1 MEENRKIILNFMR
14 NEQYVP
20 MKAKDMAFILGVPK
34 QKYAEFR
41 EILDELEREFK
52 VQQSKKGK
60 YMLVDESVYK
70 TGVLRLNSK
79 GFGFVKV
86 PDSDNEIFVSRDNMN
101 KALNDDEVLVQ
112 IIEGNV
118 GSGEHDEGKIIKI
131 LRHGKDTIV
140 GTFQNSR
147 NFGFVVPDDSNFG
160 TDIFISK
167 KNFGKAKNN
176 QKVVVKITKFAEKGK
191 KAEGKVIEVLGNRD
205 EAGIDMLSL
214 IKEYNLP
221 YEFPEPVLKE
231 AKSLDINITE
241 NDLKFRLDL
250 RNEEIFT
257 IDGEDAKD
265 LDDAVCVKKNDDGNY
280 VLGVHIA
287 DVSNYVKEGS
297 QLDKEAVIRGTSV
310 YMMDRVIP
318 MLPKELSNGIC
329 SLNEGQDR
337 FALSVIMEIN
347 DKGQVVSSDIRKSI
361 IKVTRRMSYTG
372 VYKILKKLIVDNSF
386 DSENKLDVKIISN
399 IEEGLDGSNKE
410 ISKKDIESIMQ
421 YKDFFEH
428 FKLMAELATILKS
441 KREKEGSLDLDIP
454 ESKIIL
460 DENGVAVDVK
470 KYEITFAN
478 EIIEQFMLIANETVA
493 EKFYWLEAPFIYRV
507 HPEPD
512 IEKIRELNTFI
523 WNLGYRIKAGKDNI
537 HPKAFAEVLEE
548 VKDKPEERVVSN
560 LILRTLKVAQ
570 YESENRGHFGIASK
584 YYCHFTSPIRR
595 YPDLFIHRII
605 SKYIEKN
612 YSLTDE
618 DLEKYSEQATKY
630 ARTSSE
636 REKIAQKVERDS
648 VDIKKAEFM
657 QSRVGEEYDGI
668 ISNIT
673 SFGVFV
679 ELENTVE
686 GLVRF
691 ENLGDEY
698 FVYDEEH
705 KQLYGE
711 ESGDIL
717 NIGDKMHIKVVE
729 ANKEMRRISFAR
741 INKGDGSNK

>member
-1 MEENRKIILNFMR
+1 MEENREIILNFMR

-86 PDSDNEIFVSRDNMN
+86 QDSDEEIFVSRENAN
-101 KALNDDEVLVQ
+101 KALNEDEVLVQ
-112 IIEGNV
+112 IVEGKSS
-118 GSGEHDEGKIIKI
+118 SGEHDEGKIIKVI
-131 LRHGKDTIV
+131 KHGKDTVV
-140 GTFQNSR
+140 GIFQNSR

-167 KNFGKAKNN
+167 KNFGHAKNN

-214 IKEYNLP
+214 VKEYNLP

-231 AKSLDINITE
+231 AKKLANECEE
-241 NDLKFRLDL
+241 NGIVIKDADLKYRLDL

-297 QLDKEAVIRGTSV
+297 QLDKEAIIRGTSV

-361 IKVTRRMSYTG
+361 IKVTKRMSYTG
-372 VYKILKKLIVDNSF
+372 VYNILENIV
-386 DSENKLDVKIISN
+386 
-399 IEEGLDGSNKE
+399 
-410 ISKKDIESIMQ
+410 ESP
-421 YKDFFEH
+421 YSGH
-428 FKLMAELATILKS
+428 FKLMAELATILKN

-454 ESKIIL
+454 ESKIVL

-478 EIIEQFMLIANETVA
+478 EIIEQFMLIVNETVA

-523 WNLGYRIKAGKDNI
+523 WNLGYRVKAGKDNV

-548 VKDKPEERVVSN
+548 VKGKPEERVVSN

-570 YESENRGHFGIASK
+570 YESENKGHFGIASK

-612 YSLTDE
+612 YSLSDD
-618 DLEKYSEQATKY
+618 DLDKYSEQATKY

-657 QSRVGEEYDGI
+657 QSKIGEEYDGI

-673 SFGVFV
+673 AFGVFV

-711 ESGDIL
+711 ESGKVL
-717 NIGDKMHIKVVE
+717 NIGDKMHIRVVE
-729 ANKEMRRISFAR
+729 ANKEMRRVSFAR
-741 INKGDGSNK
+741 E